1 MLSYQYLLKT
11 PEISKMEIVVLII
24 VLALVF
30 DFYNGMNDAA
40 NSIATVVS
48 TRVLNPLQAVAWAA
62 FFNFAAAFI
71 FGVHVANT
79 IGKGIVDVNVVDNFV
94 ILSGLVGAIIL
105 TATATHFGLPISV
118 SHAIIGGYGGAAVIK
133 AGFAALI
140 LNGYTK
146 VLIFIFLAPVTGML
160 MAMIFSILTMWI
172 VKDMNP
178 RKVDKQF
185 RRLQLVSAAIYSLS
199 HGSNDAQKTI
209 GIITVALFTN
219 GILGSNFYAPTWV
232 IFLSYSIIALGTLI
246 GGWKVIKTL
255 GMRVTKLTPFGGF
268 SAETSAGLTIIW
280 ATLLGVPVSTT
291 HTITGSIV
299 GVGSIRGF
307 SAVRWGVAKNIL
319 WAWVL
324 TIPLSAL
331 FAMIS
336 YLIVTYLS
344 KIF

>member
-1 MLSYQYLLKT
+1 
-11 PEISKMEIVVLII
+11 MEFVVVII

-48 TRVLNPLQAVAWAA
+48 TRVLSPIQAVAWAA

-79 IGKGIVDVNVVDNFV
+79 IGKGIVDVNIVDNAV

-118 SHAIIGGYGGAAVIK
+118 SHAIIGGYGGAAIMK
-133 AGFAALI
+133 AGFGALI
-140 LNGYTK
+140 LSGYTK
-146 VLIFIFLAPVTGML
+146 VLLFIFLAPIIGMV
-160 MAMIFSILTMWI
+160 MSMMFSILTMWI
-172 VKDMNP
+172 VRNMNP

-185 RRLQLVSAAIYSLS
+185 RRLQLLSAAIYSLS

-209 GIITVALFTN
+209 GIITIALFTN
-219 GILGSNFYAPTWV
+219 GLLGATFYAPTWV
-232 IFLSYSIIALGTLI
+232 IFLSYSFIALGTLI

-291 HTITGSIV
+291 HTITGSII
-299 GVGSIRGF
+299 GVGSIKGF

-331 FAMIS
+331 FAMI
-336 YLIVTYLS
+336 TYLLVTN
-344 KIF
+344 IL